1 MMPCRAIRYHT
12 PPQGG
17 FGLRVSTT
25 FSLNWPLAGTARLPL
40 AMEIELVELSGPVRL
55 RLRLRCVSFR
65 LTKREAQVTHHV

>member
-1 MMPCRAIRYHT
+1 MHARLMSRSLMMPCRAIRYHT

-55 RLRLRCVSFR
+55 VYVDVAFPFG
-65 LTKREAQVTHHV
+65 